1 MLVVP
6 RADNRWLRLRLR
18 LPGATPTDQPTS
30 SSPPKSQL
38 NHQPPQVQRASRPLC
53 SIIEIHLH
61 HITQQPSHSTLVMPP
76 RRRAAAQATLSFGNQ
91 SRVTKPASTPT
102 TMHKAKTL
110 DSPASVSPSGTPEPQ
125 QVLAEAHPSKPHVA
139 ELAVRQQAA
148 TERKEPRSAEDEQA
162 LKVSKK
168 DLVSYWRKE
177 EQKRMTLRGES
188 NRTGLWD
195 CREIRS

>member
-1 MLVVP
+1 
-6 RADNRWLRLRLR
+6 
-18 LPGATPTDQPTS
+18 
-30 SSPPKSQL
+30 
-38 NHQPPQVQRASRPLC
+38 
-53 SIIEIHLH
+53 
-61 HITQQPSHSTLVMPP
+61 MPP

-102 TMHKAKTL
+102 AIHKAKNL

-125 QVLAEAHPSKPHVA
+125 QILAEAHPSKPHVA

-148 TERKEPRSAEDEQA
+148 AERKEPRSAEDEQA

-177 EQKRMTLRGES
+177 EQKRKTPRGELS
-188 NRTGLWD
+188 RTGWRY
-195 CREIRS
+195 CREIWSHGRLTVWFLRNSSPG